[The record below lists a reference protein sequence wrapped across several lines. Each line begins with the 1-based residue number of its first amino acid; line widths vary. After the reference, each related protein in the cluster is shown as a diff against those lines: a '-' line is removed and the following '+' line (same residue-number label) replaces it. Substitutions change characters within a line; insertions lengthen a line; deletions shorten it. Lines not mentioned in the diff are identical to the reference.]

1 MQKAY
6 KYLIPSLL
14 GLNLLLTSCGDEF
27 LGKPESND
35 VTVEDIF
42 SVRATTEAFLWET
55 YRTSVPQGFPTD
67 WGSHNGMYASM
78 VMAASDEGDV
88 YDTWPSSNDHNT
100 GVWGPTD
107 NREDDFGAHYK
118 GIRNANIFLE
128 NIHMSTDIPD
138 AEKEQMKAEA
148 MVLRA
153 LQHHELM
160 KRYGAIPIVDHVLTA
175 SGQIML
181 PRNSYKECVDFI
193 VQSCDAAAAVLP
205 DSYPSSFVG
214 RITKGVA
221 LALKGRVLLYAASP
235 LHNTDTP
242 YLPGEETLTGYG
254 SFDASRWTAAADAN
268 KAVLDWAASAGVS
281 LVNSSSDPAQN
292 YQAAVEEQG
301 NSEMI
306 FFNQSNGWW
315 GAWDPM
321 FQQFVMPR
329 GVYGGWYGQGVTLQH
344 AQMYHT
350 ADGRDQVWPEEGPRS
365 EFLTKMQ
372 EMEPRFQYSVF
383 YSGSKWNDEIGIRNF
398 HKNEN
403 GSWSDLAPVNGVGYM
418 RKFLSRANWGG
429 GQVNWVIFRLAEFYL
444 NYAEALN
451 ESSPLHTAAFEA
463 LNTIR
468 MRGGLDPISS
478 NDPRYDSQEK
488 LRVAIQRER
497 AVELAFEE
505 HRFFDVRRWRIA
517 GNEGVMRGQMWG
529 LNIYQLGD
537 DNYVYRKEPFE
548 SRVWEDK
555 MYLYPLPQGEI
566 DKGYMVQN
574 PGW

>member
-1 MQKAY
+1 MKKAY
-6 KYLIPSLL
+6 KCLVPSLL
-14 GLNLLLTSCGDEF
+14 GLTVLLTSCGDEF

-42 SVRATTEAFLWET
+42 SVRATSEAFLWET
-55 YRTSVPQGFPTD
+55 YRTSIPLGFPTD

-100 GVWGPTD
+100 GVWGPTG
-107 NREDDFGAHYK
+107 NREDDFGTHYK

-128 NIHMSTDIPD
+128 NIDMANDIPA

-148 MVLRA
+148 VVLRA

-175 SGQIML
+175 SGEIML
-181 PRNSYKECVDFI
+181 PRNTYQQCVDFI
-193 VQSCDAAAAVLP
+193 IQSCDAAAAVLP
-205 DSYPSSFVG
+205 DSYPPSFTG

-235 LHNTDTP
+235 LHNATTP
-242 YLPGEETLTGYG
+242 YMPGEETLTGYG
-254 SFDASRWTAAADAN
+254 NFDANRWTLAADAN

-281 LVNSSSDPAQN
+281 LVSSSDDPAQN
-292 YQAAVEEQG
+292 YQTAVEVQG
-301 NSEMI
+301 NSEML

-329 GVYGGWYGQGVTLQH
+329 GVYGGWYGHGVTLQH

-350 ADGRDQVWPEEGPRS
+350 ADGEDQIWPEEGPRS
-365 EFLTKMQ
+365 EFLEKMQ
-372 EMEPRFQYSVF
+372 AMEPRFQYSVF
-383 YSGSKWNDEIGIRNF
+383 YSGAKWNDEIGVRNF
-398 HKNEN
+398 HKNSN
-403 GSWSDLAPVNGVGYM
+403 GSWSDMAPVNGVGYM

-429 GQVNWVIFRLAEFYL
+429 GQINWIIFRLAEFYL

-451 ESSPLHTAAFEA
+451 EVSPLDGAAFEA
-463 LNTIR
+463 LNAIR
-468 MRGGLDPISS
+468 VRGGLEPVSAS
-478 NDPRYDSQEK
+478 DPRYNSQEK
-488 LRVAIQRER
+488 LREAIRRER

-505 HRFFDVRRWRIA
+505 HRFFDVRRWMIA
-517 GNEGVMRGQMWG
+517 DTEGVMKGQMWG
-529 LNIYQLGD
+529 LSIYQLGD

-548 SRVWEDK
+548 SRVWENK